1 MIKTLIFMILLTP
14 FSLLLAGESNSSEP
28 KGETNSSIIEAE
40 LQKAIEQEK
49 KFAKEQK
56 FYDAKTYD
64 FKGAEINKASLEN
77 VPLIEMDDPDLDSD
91 AILGMSE
98 EENLS
103 W

>member
-1 MIKTLIFMILLTP
+1 MILLTP
-14 FSLLLAGESNSSEP
+14 FLLLSAA
-28 KGETNSSIIEAE
+28 ETNSTIIEAE
-40 LQKAIEQEK
+40 LQKAIAREK

-64 FKGAEINKASLEN
+64 FKGAEINKASLDN
-77 VPLIEMDDPDLDSD
+77 VPLIEMDDPGLDSD

>member
-1 MIKTLIFMILLTP
+1 MIKTLIFTILLIP
-14 FSLLLAGESNSSEP
+14 FSLLSAGESKS
-28 KGETNSSIIEAE
+28 ETNSSIVELE

-64 FKGAEINKASLEN
+64 FKGAEINKASLKN
-77 VPLIEMDDPDLDSD
+77 VPLIEMDDPGIDSD

>member
-1 MIKTLIFMILLTP
+1 MTLLIP
-14 FSLLLAGESNSSEP
+14 FSLLSAGESNSSEP
-28 KGETNSSIIEAE
+28 KGETNSSIIDAQ

-49 KFAKEQK
+49 RFAKEQK

-64 FKGAEINKASLEN
+64 FKGAEINKASLKN
-77 VPLIEMDDPDLDSD
+77 VPLIEMDDPGLDSD

>member
-1 MIKTLIFMILLTP
+1 MIKTLILVIFLSL
-14 FSLLLAGESNSSEP
+14 FSLAA
-28 KGETNSSIIEAE
+28 GETNSSDAKNEENSSIIDQE

-49 KFAKEQK
+49 KFAKEQT
-56 FYDAKTYD
+56 FYNAETYD
-64 FKGAEINKASLEN
+64 FKGAEINKDSLEN
-77 VPLIEMDDPDLDSD
+77 VPLIEMDDPSIDSD

>member
-1 MIKTLIFMILLTP
+1 MIKGMIYITIFMLS
-14 FSLLLAGESNSSEP
+14 SLLYAEGNHTT
-28 KGETNSSIIEAE
+28 GHSIIDQE

-49 KFAKEQK
+49 KFAKEQT

-64 FKGAEINKASLEN
+64 FKGAEVNKASLAK
-77 VPLIEMDDPDLDSD
+77 VPLIEMDDPGIDSD

>member
-1 MIKTLIFMILLTP
+1 MIKTFMFIMLFTS
-14 FSLLLAGESNSSEP
+14 FSLLSADESNSSEP
-28 KGETNSSIIEAE
+28 QGETNSSIIEAE
-40 LQKAIEQEK
+40 LQKVIEQEK

-64 FKGAEINKASLEN
+64 FKGAEINKNSLEN
-77 VPLIEMDDPDLDSD
+77 VPLIEMDDPSIDSD

>member
-1 MIKTLIFMILLTP
+1 MIYIAILMLS
-14 FSLLLAGESNSSEP
+14 SLLYAEGNQTT
-28 KGETNSSIIEAE
+28 GHSIIDQE

-49 KFAKEQK
+49 KFAKEQT
-56 FYDAKTYD
+56 FYDAESYD
-64 FKGAEINKASLEN
+64 FKGAEVNKASLDN
-77 VPLIEMDDPDLDSD
+77 VPLIEMDDPGIDSD

>member
-1 MIKTLIFMILLTP
+1 MIKRVGFIV
-14 FSLLLAGESNSSEP
+14 SLLFSGILYAGDSN
-28 KGETNSSIIEAE
+28 NSIVDQE

-49 KFAKEQK
+49 KFAKEQT
-56 FYDAKTYD
+56 FYNAETYD
-64 FKGAEINKASLEN
+64 FKGAEVNKDSLSN
-77 VPLIEMDDPDLDSD
+77 VPLIEMDDPGIDSD